1 MKSIGALENEVN
13 GIFEQEVRKTKLSR
27 KSIYQIVV
35 AAATVVVPFAAAGF
49 MATIG
54 AAKDVFEYLVIYH
67 IFSTFMFRIFQP
79 LSFEESDDE

>member
-1 MKSIGALENEVN
+1 M
-13 GIFEQEVRKTKLSR
+13 RKTKLSR

-54 AAKDVFEYLVIYH
+54 AAKDAFEYLVVHH
-67 IFSTFMFRIFQP
+67 IFSTFMLRIFQP

>member
-1 MKSIGALENEVN
+1 M
-13 GIFEQEVRKTKLSR
+13 RKTKLSR

>member
-1 MKSIGALENEVN
+1 M
-13 GIFEQEVRKTKLSR
+13 RKTKLSR

-54 AAKDVFEYLVIYH
+54 VAKDAFEYLVIYH
-67 IFSTFMFRIFQP
+67 IFTTFMLHAFRAITV
-79 LSFEESDDE
+79 ERSDDE